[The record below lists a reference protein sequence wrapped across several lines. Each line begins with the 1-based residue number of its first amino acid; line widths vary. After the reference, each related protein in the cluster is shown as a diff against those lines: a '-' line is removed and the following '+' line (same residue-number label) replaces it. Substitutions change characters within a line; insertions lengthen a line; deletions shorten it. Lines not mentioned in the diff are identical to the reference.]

1 VAPRFTGLWRHR
13 DFLFFWGGQSVSIFG
28 ALITNVALSFT
39 AVLVLNAS
47 AIEMGMLRVAST
59 LPGFLAG
66 LAAGAWVDRL
76 RRRPILIATDLG
88 RALLLATV
96 PLASLL
102 GVLSM
107 GQLFVVAFL
116 AGTLTVIFE
125 VAYQSYL
132 PRLVA
137 REQLVEGNSKLRAT
151 DSIAEVAG
159 FGLAGV
165 LVQILTAP
173 IAILVDVATY
183 LVSAVSLALIRTKEP
198 PAGGS
203 SEQPSILREIGEGLR
218 LVSRQRLLAPTAGA
232 AATLSLAMGMIGAVY
247 ILYLTRELK
256 IDPAV
261 QGVLFSVGGVSALVG
276 AVVAGRAAHRW
287 GLGRTLIVALVL
299 NGVGNLCIP
308 LAGGPLA
315 VALFF
320 LVVHQL
326 LADGAFTVYTVNVVS
341 LRQAITPDRL
351 QGRMSASIE
360 FIVWTGL
367 LAGSVAGGILG
378 ELVGARATLTIAGS
392 TALFATLWVIFSP
405 LSRLREQPTAG
416 NSDQPEGAS

>member
-13 DFLFFWGGQSVSIFG
+13 DFLLFWGGQSVSIFG

-59 LPGFLAG
+59 LPGFLVGLVAG
-66 LAAGAWVDRL
+66 VWVDRL
-76 RRRPILIATDLG
+76 PRRSILIAADLG
-88 RALLLATV
+88 RALVLATV
-96 PLASLL
+96 PLAALL
-102 GVLSM
+102 GILSI

-151 DSIAEVAG
+151 DSISEVAG

-165 LVQILTAP
+165 LVQVLTAP

-183 LVSAVSLALIRTKEP
+183 LVSAASLALIRTREP
-198 PAGGS
+198 PANRS
-203 SEQPSILREIGEGLR
+203 SEQPSILHEIGEGLR
-218 LVSRQRLLAPTAGA
+218 LVSRQPLLAPTAGV

-247 ILYLTRELK
+247 ILFVTRELE

-261 QGVLFSVGGVSALVG
+261 QGVLFSVGGASALAG
-276 AVVAGRAAHRW
+276 AVLAGGAARRW

-315 VALFF
+315 VAIFF
-320 LVVHQL
+320 LIVHQL
-326 LADGAFTVYTVNVVS
+326 LADGAFTVYTVNAMS

-351 QGRMSASIE
+351 QGRISASIE

-367 LAGSVAGGILG
+367 LVGSVAGGILG
-378 ELVGARATLTIAGS
+378 ELLGARATLVVAGS
-392 TALFATLWVIFSP
+392 TALIATLWVLLSP
-405 LSRLREQPTAG
+405 LAKLREQPAAVD
-416 NSDQPEGAS
+416 SE